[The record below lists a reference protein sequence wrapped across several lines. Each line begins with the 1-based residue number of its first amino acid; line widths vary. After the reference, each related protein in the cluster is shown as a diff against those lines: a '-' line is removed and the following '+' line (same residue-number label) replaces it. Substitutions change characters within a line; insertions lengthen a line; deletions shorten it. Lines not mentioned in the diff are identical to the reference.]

1 MAPQSAQGEEEDYM
15 SMAIIEPEKK
25 ETFAQRKLRKQR
37 EAEAK
42 AKVPSKAERAAQ
54 EAARREAALSET
66 TLDPNN
72 KGFRMMAKLGF
83 KVGDALGKQPSTST
97 TDSGTSTDGAAPA
110 ETDDW
115 GRRRTEP
122 LNITVKEDRG
132 GIGLDNEKKR
142 KIREEAAEM
151 SKKVKAEEGDYRER
165 MRLEREERRTEAQ
178 VRAAQKVAE
187 KLDAESDGD
196 DETVRPSGTDKKTPG
211 EEEQGQEEGE
221 EEIDTNAE
229 KSSADDG
236 TSRKRRKVKPTSQI
250 NVLYRGLVRERE
262 EKERE
267 IQARH
272 IMQTSL
278 PSSFFPDPK
287 LPGYEDPNLDSDDR
301 HALGLQKDPAMVVEQ
316 ELDEEDPELDE
327 FNQLEPKE
335 RLMKLVLYLREK
347 HQYCFWCKYRYE
359 TDELEGCPG
368 LTEEDHD

>member
-1 MAPQSAQGEEEDYM
+1 MAPQSAQDEEEDYM

-66 TLDPNN
+66 ALDPNN
-72 KGFRMMAKLGF
+72 KGFKMMAKLGF
-83 KVGDALGKQPSTST
+83 KVGDALGKQPSAST
-97 TDSGTSTDGAAPA
+97 TDTGASSEGAAA
-110 ETDDW
+110 AATDDW

-122 LNITVKEDRG
+122 LNITVKENRS

-187 KLDAESDGD
+187 KLDAEADGD
-196 DETVRPSGTDKKTPG
+196 DEAAQPSGTDRKTPG
-211 EEEQGQEEGE
+211 KEEDEGE
-221 EEIDTNAE
+221 REERNDTDAE
-229 KSSADDG
+229 KPSADDG
-236 TSRKRRKVKPTSQI
+236 PSRKRTKVKPTSQI
-250 NVLYRGLVRERE
+250 NVLYRGLVRERQ

-267 IQARH
+267 VQARH

-287 LPGYEDPNLDSDDR
+287 LPGFEDPNLDSDDR
-301 HALGLQKDPAMVVEQ
+301 HALGLRKDPSMVVEQ

-359 TDELEGCPG
+359 TDTLEGCPG

>member
-1 MAPQSAQGEEEDYM
+1 MAPQSAQDEEEDYM
-15 SMAIIEPEKK
+15 SMAIVEPEKK

-54 EAARREAALSET
+54 EAARREEALAKT
-66 TLDPNN
+66 ALDPSN
-72 KGFRMMAKLGF
+72 KGFQMMAKLGY
-83 KVGDALGKQPSTST
+83 KVGDALGKQPSAGMAAPAGS
-97 TDSGTSTDGAAPA
+97 SDGAATA
-110 ETDDW
+110 TTATDDW
-115 GRRRTEP
+115 GRPRTEP
-122 LNITVKEDRG
+122 LNIIVKEGRS

-178 VRAAQKVAE
+178 VRAAQNIAE

-196 DETVRPSGTDKKTPG
+196 DEAAQPSGAEQKSPG
-211 EEEQGQEEGE
+211 REEEEEEGN
-221 EEIDTNAE
+221 DTNAE
-229 KSSADDG
+229 EKPSA
-236 TSRKRRKVKPTSQI
+236 TSRKRTKVKPTSQI

-287 LPGYEDPNLDSDDR
+287 LPGYEDPNLDADDR
-301 HALGLQKDPAMVVEQ
+301 HALGLRTDPAKLVEQ

-327 FNQLEPKE
+327 FNQLDPKE
-335 RLMKLVLYLREK
+335 RLMRLVLYLREK
-347 HQYCFWCKYRYE
+347 HRYCFWCKYRYE
-359 TDELEGCPG
+359 TDTLDGCPG